1 MKALVAEIGTLARY
15 GAVGIASNAAL
26 YVAFV
31 ALVWAGISP
40 VIAAGLCYAGG
51 ICLNYLLHRRY
62 TFRSTSVH
70 GADAPKYALAM
81 ATGFVAT
88 LIFIAVLST
97 WMRPEI
103 AQILN
108 IFLTAGV
115 IYTMLRLLRFGGT
128 TAQRTERDD

>member
-1 MKALVAEIGTLARY
+1 MTRLITEIGTLVRY
-15 GAVGIASNAAL
+15 GAVGLASNIAL
-26 YVAFV
+26 YVVFV
-31 ALVWAGISP
+31 ALVWAGLSP
-40 VIAAGLCYAGG
+40 VIAAGACYAAG

-88 LIFIAVLST
+88 LVFIAVLSR

-108 IFLTAGV
+108 ILLTAGV
-115 IYTMLRLLRFGGT
+115 IYAMLRLLRFGR
-128 TAQRTERDD
+128 AP